1 MELSENTLVIL
12 PARGGSKGIPGKNI
26 KPLAGKPL
34 LHYAIDTARQV
45 VPEQMICLST
55 DDKAIAASAESY
67 GLKVPFMRPD
77 ELATD
82 TAGTYEVLLHALG
95 FYEQAGHQIER
106 VVLLQV
112 TSPFRKP
119 EHVQDALSKYTSDAD
134 MVVSVF
140 ETEANPYFVLMEED
154 GQGYLQKS
162 KKLGAVTRRQDA
174 PKVWQLNGAV
184 YVINA
189 ASLKKYKAMAEFPR
203 IVKSEMDALHS
214 QDLDNMTDWLFCEFL
229 IERGLV
235 QLPGSKAGQG

>member
-1 MELSENTLVIL
+1 MELSQNTLIVI

-34 LHYAIDTARQV
+34 LHYAIDTARQL

-55 DDKAIAASAESY
+55 DDEAIAASAEGY
-67 GLKVPFMRPD
+67 GLQVPFRRPP

-82 TAGTYEVLLHALG
+82 TAGTYEVLLHALQH
-95 FYEQAGHQIER
+95 YEQAGLKIER

-112 TSPFRKP
+112 TSPFRKAA
-119 EHVQDALSKYTSDAD
+119 HVKDALEKYTPEVD

-140 ETEANPYFVLMEED
+140 ETDANPYFVLMEED
-154 GQGYLQKS
+154 GQGYLRKS
-162 KKLGAVTRRQDA
+162 KILGAVVRRQDA
-174 PKVWQLNGAV
+174 PRVWQLNGAV

-189 ASLKKYKAMAEFPR
+189 HSLKKFKLFADFPR

-214 QDLDNMTDWLFCEFL
+214 QDLDNTTDWLYCEFL
-229 IERGLV
+229 LEKGLV
-235 QLPGSKAGQG
+235 QL